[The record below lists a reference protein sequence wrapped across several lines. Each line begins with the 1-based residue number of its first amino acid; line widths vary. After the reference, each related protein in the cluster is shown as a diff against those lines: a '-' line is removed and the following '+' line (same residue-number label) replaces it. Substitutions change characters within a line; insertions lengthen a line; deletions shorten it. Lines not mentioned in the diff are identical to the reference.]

1 MPVVCGV
8 SFRTNSK
15 VYHFAVNKELEL
27 QVDDYVIVD
36 TARGQELG
44 RVMQAPR
51 DMEPR
56 EVVGDLKPVLRLATT
71 AELLEA
77 ERLRLREDEAVALCR
92 ERVAAANLPMKV
104 VSGEYS
110 FDGSHLTFYFAS
122 EERVDFR
129 NLVRDLARV
138 FKTRIELRQL
148 GVRDEARMVG
158 GVGKCGRPLCCATW
172 LDSFAPVSIRMAKQQ
187 NLPLSPNEISGLC
200 GRLLCCLNY
209 EYDYYKEVAGRFPK
223 VGKIVESPL
232 GPARVTYVS
241 VLRER
246 VELLLEDGTR
256 AEMTAEQFRGE
267 EPFEQAEPERKTQQL
282 AETLNHISASSG
294 RKPEPQQAAQPRG
307 PEPAAG
313 GGRPG
318 RPQQAAPGRRGDQAT
333 RNAGAESPG
342 AEAGAAESPR
352 RRRRPSGG
360 RRRSRRRSA
369 SSDPEGAA

>member
-1 MPVVCGV
+1 MPIVCGV
-8 SFRTNSK
+8 SFRNNNK
-15 VYHFAVNKELEL
+15 AYHFEVREGLDL
-27 QVDDYVIVD
+27 QLDDYVIVD

-44 RVMQAPR
+44 RVVQAPR
-51 DMEPR
+51 EMER
-56 EVVGDLKPVLRLATT
+56 RDVVGELKPVLRLATT

-77 ERLRLREDEAVALCR
+77 ERLRLQEDEAVALCR
-92 ERVAAANLPMKV
+92 ERVAASGLPMKV

-148 GVRDEARMVG
+148 GVRDEARLVG
-158 GVGKCGRPLCCATW
+158 GIGKCGRPLCCATW

-223 VGKIVESPL
+223 VGKIVDSPL

-241 VLRER
+241 VLREK

-256 AEMTAEQFRGE
+256 VEMTAEQYRGD
-267 EPFEQAEPERKTQQL
+267 EPLEAPEPERKSLQL
-282 AETLNHISASSG
+282 AETLNHIGSTSRPGPQSAPDRRGREASSAG
-294 RKPEPQQAAQPRG
+294 GSDGAQQPQQRRRNDQGVSGAQAQPQG
-307 PEPAAG
+307 E
-313 GGRPG
+313 
-318 RPQQAAPGRRGDQAT
+318 AT
-333 RNAGAESPG
+333 ER
-342 AEAGAAESPR
+342 PR

-360 RRRSRRRSA
+360 RRRSRRRNT
-369 SSDPEGAA
+369 SSDAVDTPQAD